1 MLLLS
6 ALRITRD
13 ALFTRHLP
21 LRIRLLMLTLQP
33 ITLLTYTIEWLTAR
47 KFPHQQ
53 DLRIPLKRAGKGGTV
68 RAVVYLPPARQSLHH
83 TTSTSTTSAAAATTT
98 ESSPPEQTLK
108 SKIPLHLNIHGGAF
122 LGGLPEGNARFCA
135 QLARESGA
143 VVVSTGYRYT
153 PVARFPDAHE
163 DVQDVAEWLL
173 EHAEE
178 MWGADPGCFTVSG
191 FSVGGNLGLG
201 VAQSLVGRGE
211 SGEVRGLV
219 SFEGVMDFRIPPWQK
234 PRPKGFAEHDPLQF
248 LQPLFDAY
256 AGPNRARDMANPL
269 LHPILAPISTLPQ
282 NLFFIVGGQCILRSE
297 TEATIER
304 LEAEAKSIN
313 AANGLGQ
320 SVVEEE
326 GPDGRAVVVKSYVA
340 EGQIHGWTEMPSF
353 AIDVEKRTRAFG
365 DAVRFLMRVH
375 RAYGYVHLEA

>member
-6 ALRITRD
+6 ALRITKD
-13 ALFTRHLP
+13 AIFTRNLP
-21 LRIRLLMLTLQP
+21 FRIRLLMLTLQP
-33 ITLLTYTIEWLTAR
+33 ITLLTYTIEWFTAR

-53 DLRIPLKRAGKGGTV
+53 ELRIPLKRAGKGRTV
-68 RAVVYLPPARQSLHH
+68 RAVVYLPPSRQSPD
-83 TTSTSTTSAAAATTT
+83 TTT
-98 ESSPPEQTLK
+98 TAASAESSVTDATQTTE
-108 SKIPLHLNIHGGAF
+108 IPLHLNIHGGAF

-201 VAQSLVGRGE
+201 VAQGLVGRGD

-219 SFEGVMDFRIPPWQK
+219 SFEGVVCS
-234 PRPKGFAEHDPLQF
+234 L
-248 LQPLFDAY
+248 
-256 AGPNRARDMANPL
+256 
-269 LHPILAPISTLPQ
+269 
-282 NLFFIVGGQCILRSE
+282 LFFFLVLF
-297 TEATIER
+297 
-304 LEAEAKSIN
+304 
-313 AANGLGQ
+313 
-320 SVVEEE
+320 
-326 GPDGRAVVVKSYVA
+326 
-340 EGQIHGWTEMPSF
+340 M
-353 AIDVEKRTRAFG
+353 DVLSKCLCRR
-365 DAVRFLMRVH
+365 
-375 RAYGYVHLEA
+375 